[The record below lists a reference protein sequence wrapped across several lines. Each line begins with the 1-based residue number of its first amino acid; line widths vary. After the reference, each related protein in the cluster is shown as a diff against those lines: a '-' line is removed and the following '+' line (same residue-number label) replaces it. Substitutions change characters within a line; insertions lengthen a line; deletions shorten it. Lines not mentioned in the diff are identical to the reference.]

1 MLLMVLL
8 LLPEIGMGELERP
21 DDMLIV
27 EERVGD
33 RDTLLVDVEELA
45 LRVDMLADTISELD
59 DVTETSVRTDDD
71 LKSNCILS
79 GK

>member
-27 EERVGD
+27 EERV
-33 RDTLLVDVEELA
+33 
-45 LRVDMLADTISELD
+45 
-59 DVTETSVRTDDD
+59 
-71 LKSNCILS
+71 
-79 GK
+79 